1 MLSVGEILRKEREN
15 RGLTLQQIEK
25 AIRIREKFLRALEES
40 DWEVFPSKIY
50 ITGILKN
57 YARYLNLDD
66 KKLSAFFRR
75 EYARKEEIKFKKKL
89 PNNYLAAETKRFTFL
104 GIFIIFFLFCVYFG
118 YQLALYLSPPKLS
131 IVAPEATTF
140 YNTDKITVIGK
151 TEKEASVSIFGDRVY
166 IDKDGKFE
174 YDFPLKKGKNKLVIE
189 VIGGNGKKTE
199 LVKEYERK

>member
-104 GIFIIFFLFCVYFG
+104 GIFIIFFL
-118 YQLALYLSPPKLS
+118 
-131 IVAPEATTF
+131 
-140 YNTDKITVIGK
+140 
-151 TEKEASVSIFGDRVY
+151 
-166 IDKDGKFE
+166 
-174 YDFPLKKGKNKLVIE
+174 
-189 VIGGNGKKTE
+189 
-199 LVKEYERK
+199 